1 MVVNTQPFCRKF
13 TMQRLPFE
21 LRLYIS
27 PKSVHS
33 ERAVQVIQRIC
44 SERLEHRYS
53 LEIIDVSIDK
63 ERAATDR
70 ILNVPT
76 LVWVLPDGIKKLV
89 GDGTNEQH
97 ILWFLDLEPSSIG

>member
-1 MVVNTQPFCRKF
+1 MRRV
-13 TMQRLPFE
+13 PFE
-21 LRLYIS
+21 LRLYVS
-27 PKSVHS
+27 KKSVHS
-33 ERAVQVIQRIC
+33 ERAIQVIQKIC
-44 SERLEHRYS
+44 SDRLEGRYS

-63 ERAATDR
+63 ERAAADR

-76 LVWVLPDGIKKLV
+76 LVWVLTDGIKKLV

>member
-1 MVVNTQPFCRKF
+1 MPRF
-13 TMQRLPFE
+13 PFE
-21 LRLYIS
+21 LRLYVS
-27 PKSVHS
+27 KKSVHS
-33 ERAVQVIQRIC
+33 ERAIQVIQKIC

-53 LEIIDVSIDK
+53 LEVIDVTIDR
-63 ERAATDR
+63 ERAAADR

-97 ILWFLDLEPSSIG
+97 ILWFLELETSSNS